1 MGTPPGPRSHFER
14 LNLSD
19 PADLRRFLDR
29 HALAPDKG
37 LGQHFLCSAKVVAQ
51 IVDAVGDV
59 ASVVEIGP
67 GPGTLTQAL
76 VARWPVLAVEADA
89 RMASALQ
96 ESVPNAQV
104 LIADALRVDL
114 AQKVKQLPG
123 PVAVVSN
130 MPYNITGPLLGRI
143 ADATD
148 SWIVAVLM
156 MQKEVG
162 QKIVAPP
169 GDSARGALSVRMQ
182 FEFEIHRVCLVPP
195 GAFLPPPK
203 VDSIVL
209 KLTPKGV
216 TMPEPLVRLVRAGF
230 TQPRKTLQNNLG
242 SAGFPRDLLERA
254 GLRPSIRPHE
264 VTQEEWLRVQA
275 AAS

>member
-1 MGTPPGPRSHFER
+1 MGTPLGSRPHSKR

-29 HALAPDKG
+29 HDVAPDKG
-37 LGQHFLCSAKVVAQ
+37 LGQHFLCSSKVVSQ

-76 VARWPVLAVEADA
+76 VARWPVLAIEADA
-89 RMASALQ
+89 RMASALR
-96 ESVPNAQV
+96 ESAPSAQV
-104 LIADALRVDL
+104 LIADALRLDL
-114 AQKVKQLPG
+114 AHELKQMKA

-143 ADATD
+143 ADAQH

-156 MQKEVG
+156 MQREVG
-162 QKIVAPP
+162 EKILAPP

-182 FEFEIHRVCLVPP
+182 FEFLIHRVCLVPP

-209 KLTPKGV
+209 KLLPKGL

-230 TQPRKTLQNNLG
+230 TQPRKTLQNNLR
-242 SAGFPRDLLERA
+242 SAGFPRELVERA

-264 VTQEEWLRVQA
+264 VTQEEWLRVLE

>member
-1 MGTPPGPRSHFER
+1 M
-14 LNLSD
+14 NLSD
-19 PADLRRFLDR
+19 PADLRRFLNR
-29 HALAPDKG
+29 HDLTPDKG
-37 LGQHFLCSAKVVAQ
+37 LGQHFLCSSKVVSQ

-76 VARWPVLAVEADA
+76 VARWPVLAVEADT
-89 RMASALQ
+89 RMAPALQ
-96 ESVPNAQV
+96 ESAPNARV
-104 LIADALRVDL
+104 LIADALRIDL
-114 AQKVKQLPG
+114 AHEIRRIQA

-143 ADATD
+143 VDAQD

-156 MQKEVG
+156 MQREVG
-162 QKIVAPP
+162 EKILAPP

-182 FEFEIHRVCLVPP
+182 FEFQIHQVCLVPP

-209 KLTPKGV
+209 KLLPKGLA
-216 TMPEPLVRLVRAGF
+216 MPEPLVRLVRAGF

-264 VTQEEWLRVQA
+264 VSQEEWLRVLA